1 LLLSRRRSK
10 NLKTKSSIRLSRTTN
25 RRKSTEPRDS
35 SRKLL
40 MISKSKSEI
49 VVLTSIMKISI
60 KFLVDQME
68 IKILLQRIRKRKS

>member
-1 LLLSRRRSK
+1 M
-10 NLKTKSSIRLSRTTN
+10 KTKSSIRLSRTTN